1 MNHILSLK
9 GLGPPFLGEGIVK
22 VVGVVA
28 AAEIQAASFG
38 MLMRLASGELQS
50 TALHEGMKGKES
62 ACVC

>member
-28 AAEIQAASFG
+28 AAEIQAARFG
-38 MLMRLASGELQS
+38 MSLAN
-50 TALHEGMKGKES
+50 TAGLVPCG
-62 ACVC
+62 